1 MLGLRGSRK
10 VTLLTFRDVAI
21 TFSPE
26 EWEYLDTAQQNLY
39 RDVMLE
45 NYRNLVS
52 VALRI
57 KGSNNQ
63 SFERPRET
71 RDFGYG
77 IGLSVLSNI
86 FEDERFKIE
95 EDAFKCDQFDEFFS
109 KPLFFYQPMVSS
121 DVKIYNCYKN
131 GKVFTQLSLL
141 PQCQEIN
148 KWEKL
153 FISNKSLVSFFQ
165 NSTLNNDQNIYVN
178 QRNYQHNKPE
188 QTLRQALCSRKYQK
202 AQYLKIRYKCKKCE
216 KVFHQCLKL
225 ISREDIHSLN
235 KCTECVGDFAHSGK
249 QSQNQRIYTGENSH
263 QRNKREKIF
272 SQPSNLRNHNIIHPE
287 ESLFKCK
294 ECGKTFTL
302 SPECKPHKIY
312 GKEKFYKCKECGK
325 AFYYGSHLTLHQRIH
340 AGEKPYTCK
349 ECGKT
354 FYYNSCLNRHQRI
367 HTGEK
372 PYKCKECGKTFN
384 HTSSFAQ
391 HQRIHTGEKPYRCK
405 ECGKAFKCS
414 SHLIEHQRIHTGEK
428 PYKCEECSK
437 AFKCSSHLT
446 RHQRIHI

>member
-1 MLGLRGSRK
+1 MPGLRGSQK

-39 RDVMLE
+39 QDVMLE

-52 VALRI
+52 VALHI

-63 SFERPRET
+63 CFERPRET
-71 RDFGYG
+71 QDFGYR
-77 IGLSVLSNI
+77 IGLSVQSNI
-86 FEDERFKIE
+86 FEDKRFKIE
-95 EDAFKCDQFDEFFS
+95 EDAFKCDRFDEFLT
-109 KPLFFYQPMVSS
+109 KPLFYQPVIAS
-121 DVKIYNCYKN
+121 DVKIYNCDKN
-131 GKVFTQLSLL
+131 GKVFTQLSLP

-148 KWEKL
+148 KQEKH
-153 FISNKSLVSFFQ
+153 FIANKSLVSLFQ
-165 NSTLNNDQNIYVN
+165 NSTLNNYQNIYVN
-178 QRNYQHNKPE
+178 QRNYQCSKPE
-188 QTLRQALCSRKYQK
+188 QTLRQGLCSRKYQK

-216 KVFHQCLKL
+216 EVFHQCLKF
-225 ISREDIHSLN
+225 ISHEDIHSLS
-235 KCTECVGDFAHSGK
+235 KCTECVEDFAQSREHS
-249 QSQNQRIYTGENSH
+249 QYQRIYTGENSDQH
-263 QRNKREKIF
+263 NKCEKIF
-272 SQPSNLRNHNIIHPE
+272 SQRSNLNNHSIIHPE

-294 ECGKTFTL
+294 ECGKTFNL
-302 SPECKPHKIY
+302 SPQCKPQKMY

-340 AGEKPYTCK
+340 DEEKPYTCK

-354 FYYNSCLNRHQRI
+354 FYYSSGLNRHQRI

-405 ECGKAFKCS
+405 ECSKAFKCS

-428 PYKCEECSK
+428 PFKCKECSK